1 MTGGITVISH
11 IAVIAIKELEYTISF
26 EALLGVYGHLG
37 AVYFCLI
44 RMHSR

>member
-1 MTGGITVISH
+1 MAWGITVRSRIV
-11 IAVIAIKELEYTISF
+11 VIAIKELEYTISF
-26 EALLGVYGHLG
+26 DALLGVDGHLG